1 MRARANPGAL
11 AKVRALMAAG
21 SAAAVDDPEELHAAG
36 LPRALPGG
44 LASDA
49 IHQRAKLLWY
59 TLQQRQHS
67 NSGSGS
73 TATVAASAA
82 MVAEATLAC
91 RRVHAMRTTTWRHD
105 LCYLPFCSTR
115 APFRLLC
122 SAQQHR
128 SSDSSLPQIPSC
140 GARAGDRVSA
150 RAVM

>member
-59 TLQQRQHS
+59 RLQQRQHS

-82 MVAEATLAC
+82 MVAEAALAC

-105 LCYLPFCSTR
+105 LCYLPFCSS

>member
-67 NSGSGS
+67 NSGSVSSDGGGCS
-73 TATVAASAA
+73 ACMPPCARYAHDYMASRSMLLAVLLKCTVPAAVLCTAAS
-82 MVAEATLAC
+82 E
-91 RRVHAMRTTTWRHD
+91 
-105 LCYLPFCSTR
+105 
-115 APFRLLC
+115 
-122 SAQQHR
+122 Q
-128 SSDSSLPQIPSC
+128 
-140 GARAGDRVSA
+140 
-150 RAVM
+150 